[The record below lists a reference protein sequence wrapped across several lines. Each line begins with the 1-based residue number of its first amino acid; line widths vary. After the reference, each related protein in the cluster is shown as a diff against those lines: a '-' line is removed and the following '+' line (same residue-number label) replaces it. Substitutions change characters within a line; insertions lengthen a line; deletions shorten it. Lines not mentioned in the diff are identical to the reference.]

1 MKIKKIR
8 TLSIILTSFMFLFA
22 VSMTVFAGPATPPNK
37 TESGIK
43 SMTDLVALINA
54 IAGWIQAIVLVIAII
69 MIMYSGFL
77 WMTAGGEEDKLA
89 TARRVLIYG
98 LVGIAVVVLAYTAT
112 SIVTNLMG

>member
-1 MKIKKIR
+1 MKIKKTKI
-8 TLSIILTSFMFLFA
+8 LSIILTSFVFLFVIA
-22 VSMTVFAGPATPPNK
+22 PMVFAIATTDTK
-37 TESGIK
+37 KSGID

-54 IAGWIQAIVLVIAII
+54 IATWFQAIVLVIAII

-77 WMTAGGEEDKLA
+77 WMTAGGDDDKLG
-89 TARRVLIYG
+89 TARKTLIYG